1 MISKGYRRFKDRL
14 RYFKQDIEFTEIVV
28 LNKEMLKGDNAI
40 FQRVSHDKFP
50 ILSKRENTP
59 ESRKLVVEHLRK
71 TVYTSFIKDL
81 YEEVT
86 EYLKYIL
93 KEAALN
99 GAKPE
104 RLVGAHR
111 VQMSANDILLKRDKQ
126 EIVEAIMLQIFQQLE
141 GERSTIELIK
151 KIKNKL
157 GINLQDKLVDDAV
170 PYLEIRHILVHS
182 DGKPTEEF
190 KNKYPTIKLDK
201 KRKISL
207 NYKFAQ
213 SAYNSIDLLLKQIDS
228 EMMNLNYLSNSEIVN

>member
-1 MISKGYRRFKDRL
+1 M
-14 RYFKQDIEFTEIVV
+14 
-28 LNKEMLKGDNAI
+28 
-40 FQRVSHDKFP
+40 
-50 ILSKRENTP
+50 
-59 ESRKLVVEHLRK
+59 
-71 TVYTSFIKDL
+71 

-228 EMMNLNYLSNSEIVN
+228 EMMNLNYLSNSEKVN